1 MTYTYKT
8 KGTCSTNIELEVE
21 DGIVRNIAFW
31 GGCNGNLQ
39 GLSRLV
45 AGMPVKEVISRLEGI
60 RCGGRPSCV
69 RHCTRWGID
78 SAALIEGVRGR
89 DDFLGTDYADFTER
103 KSGKAVFSVRVYSS
117 HEVDKFVLRDE
128 FIRLVG

>member
-45 AGMPVKEVISRLEGI
+45 ARMPVKEVISRLEGI
-60 RCGGRPSCV
+60 RCGGRPTSCPDQL
-69 RHCTRWGID
+69 CK
-78 SAALIEGVRGR
+78 AL
-89 DDFLGTDYADFTER
+89 
-103 KSGKAVFSVRVYSS
+103 
-117 HEVDKFVLRDE
+117 HEM
-128 FIRLVG
+128 GY

>member
-45 AGMPVKEVISRLEGI
+45 AGMPVKEDVPL
-60 RCGGRPSCV
+60 PAPTSCV
-69 RHCTRWGID
+69 RHCTRWDID
-78 SAALIEGVRGR
+78 SAALIEDVRGR

-103 KSGKAVFSVRVYSS
+103 KSGKTVFSVRVYSS